1 MRRPACFRRAP
12 TPGFPWNVG
21 AVLVGLLIGATVP
34 ADLLADTTFDSGT
47 TTIGSGTNFGNTLV
61 IGETGT
67 ATVRFV
73 TGANA
78 SNVNAMLG
86 YDPTGQGTALVTG
99 GTWTSSNLLFVGYQG
114 SGVLDINGG
123 YVRSVAVGA
132 LAWVPGSSGTAT
144 VTSGTWSGDSIY
156 VGYRGPGELT
166 VNGGGVVAADYQV
179 NVGTESSGSGV
190 LRIAGGTVTSPLG
203 GGLLGLRIGDRDQ
216 RLLERGQHAL
226 RRYVWH
232 RGPHRERRQ
241 NCQRERC
248 HRGDR

>member
-1 MRRPACFRRAP
+1 MVPIAP
-12 TPGFPWNVG
+12 RVRVG
-21 AVLVGLLIGATVP
+21 SRLGTLVVLLAVCSQAVLR
-34 ADLLADTTFDSGT
+34 ADTTFDSGT
-47 TTIGSGTNFGNTLV
+47 TTIGSGTNFGSLLV
-61 IGETGT
+61 IGDTGT

-73 TGANA
+73 AGANA
-78 SNVNAMLG
+78 SDDNAMLG
-86 YDPTGQGTALVTG
+86 YDTTGQGTALVTG
-99 GTWTSSNLLFVGYQG
+99 GTWTSSSGLYVGYQG

-132 LAWVPGSSGTAT
+132 LAWVPGSSGTAA

-232 RGPHRERRQ
+232 RGPRHERRRDP
-241 NCQRERC
+241 QRERC